1 MSLDIRDKVLVT
13 LSFVDNKLEANNG
26 ALSLSDNALIRT
38 PIESR

>member
-1 MSLDIRDKVLVT
+1 
-13 LSFVDNKLEANNG
+13 VDNKLEANNG